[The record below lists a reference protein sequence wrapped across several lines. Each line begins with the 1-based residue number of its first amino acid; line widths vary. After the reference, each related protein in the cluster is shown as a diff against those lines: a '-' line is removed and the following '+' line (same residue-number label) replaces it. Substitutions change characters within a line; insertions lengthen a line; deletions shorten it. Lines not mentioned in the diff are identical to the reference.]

1 VILLGVNLDHV
12 ATLRQ
17 VRGSTTW
24 YPDIVE
30 QVKNATL
37 GGADQI
43 TVHLREDRRHI
54 QDEDLFK
61 IKKHLIKSKS
71 KVSLNLEMACTS
83 SMLKIALKLCPD
95 WVCLVPEKRKELTTE
110 GGLDVFQNKAKIKKF
125 VTALKQDGIKVSLF
139 VNPVMKQIVASK
151 DSGAD
156 AVELHTGRFCLISNK
171 KVELRR
177 LKGSALRAHS
187 LGLLVHAGHGL
198 DFEHAKV
205 IAKLPHLREVNIGH
219 FLICDAL
226 NDGLK
231 ASIKKMKQCLT
242 NAGLF

>member
-1 VILLGVNLDHV
+1 MILLGVNLDHA

-17 VRGSTTW
+17 VRGGTTW

-30 QVKNATL
+30 QVKSATL

-54 QDEDLFK
+54 QDEDLFQ

-71 KVSLNLEMACTS
+71 RVSLNLEMACTS
-83 SMLKIALKLCPD
+83 GMLKIALKLCPD

-110 GGLDVFQNKAKIKKF
+110 GGLDVFQNKVKIKRV
-125 VTALKQDGIKVSLF
+125 VTALKKAGIKVSLF
-139 VNPVMKQIVASK
+139 VNPVIKQVVASK
-151 DSGAD
+151 NVGAD
-156 AVELHTGRFCLISNK
+156 AVELHTGRFCLVKNK
-171 KVELRR
+171 KAELQR
-177 LKGSALRAHS
+177 LKGSALKAHS

-226 NDGLK
+226 NGGLK
-231 ASIKKMKQCLT
+231 ASVKKMKTALR
-242 NAGLF
+242 A